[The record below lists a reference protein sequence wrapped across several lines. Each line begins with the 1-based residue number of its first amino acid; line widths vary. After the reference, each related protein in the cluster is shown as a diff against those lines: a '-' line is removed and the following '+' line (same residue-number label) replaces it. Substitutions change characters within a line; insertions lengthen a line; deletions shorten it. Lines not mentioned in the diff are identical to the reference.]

1 MPANDVKFGISRHAG
16 TLIDSVETDD
26 SVQVK
31 ELPGSNGEI
40 ARVNAWRASALL
52 QTAERTLHGRRSVN
66 PYRKMTEGSV
76 KGHGALAV
84 VPGVGDP
91 GVSGLPNGGVTVI
104 TNVKHNENNEDFD
117 GWEYSFKHYPSA
129 EAVN

>member
-1 MPANDVKFGISRHAG
+1 MRRAENG
-16 TLIDSVETDD
+16 TL
-26 SVQVK
+26 
-31 ELPGSNGEI
+31 G
-40 ARVNAWRASALL
+40 
-52 QTAERTLHGRRSVN
+52 TLFQNSPMHVCLRMCVCA
-66 PYRKMTEGSV
+66 P
-76 KGHGALAV
+76 AV

-117 GWEYSFKHYPSA
+117 GWEYSFKHYPTA

>member
-26 SVQVK
+26 SAQVK

-40 ARVNAWRASALL
+40 ARVK
-52 QTAERTLHGRRSVN
+52 
-66 PYRKMTEGSV
+66 PYRKITEGSV

-104 TNVKHNENNEDFD
+104 TNVKQSENNEDFD
-117 GWEYSFKHYPSA
+117 GWEYSFKHYPTA

>member
-16 TLIDSVETDD
+16 TLIDSVETDE

-40 ARVNAWRASALL
+40 ARVKL
-52 QTAERTLHGRRSVN
+52 
-66 PYRKMTEGSV
+66 YRKMTEGSV

-104 TNVKHNENNEDFD
+104 TNVKHSENNEDFD
-117 GWEYSFKHYPSA
+117 GWEYSFKNYPNA
-129 EAVN
+129 EALN

>member
-40 ARVNAWRASALL
+40 ARVK
-52 QTAERTLHGRRSVN
+52 

-76 KGHGALAV
+76 KGHGAALRRARRRR
-84 VPGVGDP
+84 
-91 GVSGLPNGGVTVI
+91 SR
-104 TNVKHNENNEDFD
+104 
-117 GWEYSFKHYPSA
+117 A
-129 EAVN
+129 

>member
-1 MPANDVKFGISRHAG
+1 MK
-16 TLIDSVETDD
+16 
-26 SVQVK
+26 
-31 ELPGSNGEI
+31 
-40 ARVNAWRASALL
+40 
-52 QTAERTLHGRRSVN
+52 

-104 TNVKHNENNEDFD
+104 TNVKHNENNENNEDFD

>member
-31 ELPGSNGEI
+31 ELPGSDGEI
-40 ARVNAWRASALL
+40 ARVK
-52 QTAERTLHGRRSVN
+52 

-104 TNVKHNENNEDFD
+104 TNVKHSENNEDFD
-117 GWEYSFKHYPSA
+117 GWEYSFKRYPTA

>member
-1 MPANDVKFGISRHAG
+1 MPASDVKFGITRHEGA
-16 TLIDSVETDD
+16 LIDSVETED

-31 ELPGSNGEI
+31 ELPGSDGEI
-40 ARVNAWRASALL
+40 ARVK
-52 QTAERTLHGRRSVN
+52 

-117 GWEYSFKHYPSA
+117 GWEYSFKHYPTA
-129 EAVN
+129 EAVS